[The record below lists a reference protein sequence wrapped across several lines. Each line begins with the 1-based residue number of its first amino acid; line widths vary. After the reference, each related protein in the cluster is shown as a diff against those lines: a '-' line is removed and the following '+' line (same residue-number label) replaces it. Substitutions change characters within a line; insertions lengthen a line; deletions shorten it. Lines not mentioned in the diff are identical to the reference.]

1 MKRRPQGEG
10 SVYRSPDGAGWIA
23 SLDLPMEGN
32 GRRRRRKRRAA
43 TKAEA
48 QKLLREM
55 RDELYRTGT
64 IGSGQRTVRDAVDGY
79 LTARS
84 SDRIS
89 IGTRDQDRWLTQLI
103 VEGLGNRRL
112 NTLSVGDCDDFLT
125 ACAVGF
131 GGHRGI
137 GRPQM
142 SKLRAR
148 LIAVLRNEMRTGQLG
163 RNVAQLSILPG
174 TEVQEGERRALTAA
188 ELQALIDVSRDSRLV
203 LIDLCGRNALRPAEA
218 RGLRWLDLDLDSQEL
233 SVRGQQDRQN
243 NRTEPKKAHNSA
255 RTIQL
260 DKTTIDRLKAWREEQ
275 DDLRRRAGP
284 AWQESGIVASTAFG
298 TPVDRHSFARSMR
311 LLCAKVGIDPPITPY
326 ELRHTAIS
334 MQADAGRSSWEIA
347 DWAGTSGGH
356 GQPDL
361 PPPAPACLYPA
372 SNPLASH
379 RYTRPCSH

>member
-1 MKRRPQGEG
+1 LAISTTRP
-10 SVYRSPDGAGWIA
+10 SVSIEVLVIA
-23 SLDLPMEGN
+23 
-32 GRRRRRKRRAA
+32 K
-43 TKAEA
+43 
-48 QKLLREM
+48 
-55 RDELYRTGT
+55 
-64 IGSGQRTVRDAVDGY
+64 V
-79 LTARS
+79 
-84 SDRIS
+84 
-89 IGTRDQDRWLTQLI
+89 
-103 VEGLGNRRL
+103 
-112 NTLSVGDCDDFLT
+112 
-125 ACAVGF
+125 
-131 GGHRGI
+131 
-137 GRPQM
+137 
-142 SKLRAR
+142 
-148 LIAVLRNEMRTGQLG
+148 RTGQLG

-174 TEVQEGERRALTAA
+174 TEAQEGERRALTAA

-203 LIDLCGRNALRPAEA
+203 LIDLCGRNALRPAEP

-334 MQADAGRSSWEIA
+334 MQADAGRSVWEIA
-347 DWAGTSGGH
+347 DWARTSEAMVSRIYRHRLRRVSTPATSARVAGVGSQFGSQGTSHGRFGGLSSLVEVSERLV
-356 GQPDL
+356 GS
-361 PPPAPACLYPA
+361 PAFKG
-372 SNPLASH
+372 
-379 RYTRPCSH
+379 YTGRLSEATER